1 MKKIFVT
8 RQIPD
13 NGIALL
19 REKGFTVDISPK
31 NRPLAKRELIKIL
44 RKGSYDGVLSLLT
57 DTIDAAVM
65 DAAPRVMIFA
75 NYAIGFNNFDLAAAK
90 ERGVVLTNTPGGGAE
105 RVAEHAFALL
115 LALSCRVVEGDALVR
130 RGKYKGWD
138 PLLLHGTNLAGK
150 TLGII
155 GTGRIGADVAH
166 RAKNGFL
173 MQVVYYDI
181 VRNEKLETD
190 FGATFYPTVEEVL
203 RVADAVSLHVPLSDA
218 THHLINRERLALMK
232 KTAYLVNTSRGAV
245 IDEAAL
251 VDALKNGVIAGAGLD
266 VFEYEPRLAKG
277 IAKLPNVVLTPH
289 IASATAEARRA
300 MSRLAA
306 ENLIAFFNGKTPP
319 NIIHILPSA

>member
-13 NGIALL
+13 NGLALL
-19 REKGFTVDISPK
+19 RERGFAVEVWPK

-44 RKGSYDGVLSLLT
+44 RKGNYDGVLSLLT
-57 DTIDAAVM
+57 DTIDAEVM
-65 DAAPRVMIFA
+65 DAAPSVKIFA

-90 ERGVVLTNTPGGGAE
+90 ERNVVLTNTPGGGAE
-105 RVAEHAFALL
+105 RVAEHAWALL
-115 LALSCRVVEGDALVR
+115 LALSCRVVEGDLLVR

-166 RAKNGFL
+166 RAKNGFM

-181 VRNEKLETD
+181 VRNEKLEND
-190 FGATFYPTVEEVL
+190 LGAVFYSTVEEVL
-203 RVADAVSLHVPLSDA
+203 KVADVVSLHVPLSEA
-218 THHLINRERLALMK
+218 THHLINRERLACMK
-232 KTAYLVNTSRGAV
+232 KTAYLVNTSRGPV
-245 IDEAAL
+245 VDEVAL
-251 VDALKNGVIAGAGLD
+251 VAALKNGVIAGAGLD

-277 IAKLPNVVLTPH
+277 LAKLPNVVLTPH
-289 IASATAEARRA
+289 IASATAEARRDMA
-300 MSRLAA
+300 RLAA
-306 ENLIAFFNGKTPP
+306 ENLIAFFGGKTPQ
-319 NIIHILPSA
+319 NVVA